1 MALND
6 QSAIGLANHFHVKID
21 TSPFDLGTW
30 QKCEGLDVTWD
41 IADFRA
47 GDQANM
53 RWYFPGN
60 TKYKPI
66 KLLRAANADDSKL
79 VHKWL
84 NTTAWQQDKARGTM
98 AITLFDSFGKVILTW
113 NLRNAMPKAWNIAT
127 MDAGASQVAI
137 ETLEIDHEGFLE
149 EDQRMLGA

>member
-6 QSAIGLANHFHVKID
+6 QSSVGLANRFHVKVD
-21 TSPFDLGTW
+21 TSPYDLGTW

-41 IADFRA
+41 IADFRS
-47 GDQANM
+47 GDHANM

-66 KLLRAANADDSKL
+66 KLLRAANKKDSEL
-79 VHKWL
+79 VQQWL
-84 NTTAWQQDKARGTM
+84 NTAAWTQTKARGTM
-98 AITLFDSFGKVILTW
+98 AITLFDSFAAAILTW
-113 NLRNAMPKAWNIAT
+113 NLRAAMPKAWNIST

-137 ETLEIDHEGFLE
+137 ETLELDHEGFLE
-149 EDQRMLGA
+149 EDQRILQ

>member
-6 QSAIGLANHFHVKID
+6 QSSVGLANRFHVTID
-21 TSPFDLGTW
+21 TSPYDLGTW

-47 GDQANM
+47 GDEANM

-66 KLLRAANADDSKL
+66 KLLRAANKTDSEL
-79 VHKWL
+79 VQKWL
-84 NTTAWQQDKARGTM
+84 NTAAWTQDKARGTM
-98 AITLFDSFGKVILTW
+98 AITLFDSFAKEILTW
-113 NLRNAMPKAWNIAT
+113 NLRNAMPKAWNIST

-137 ETLEIDHEGFLE
+137 ETLELDHQGFLE
-149 EDQRMLGA
+149 DDERKLG